1 MSIND
6 LPIYK
11 LKEASKKEI
20 LVQLDTKQQEDPGLL
35 GDFVKSTRQ
44 SACKLVKSFQ
54 SETDSVITYVDKTEK
69 NVISQLNYIQNDT
82 NIIPKFVFISLAGFG
97 GMLLAFRRSKFRKLF
112 YGVTFGTAAAAL
124 CYPKE
129 AKIYSGQAY
138 ELGKAKVQQLYRE
151 FNAQQ
156 GSDKS
161 KQEVA
166 KPSSIEVSA
175 PSSKDKLVK
184 LDASAIK
191 SGAAAPSISGD
202 KGQSNDADKD
212 MYTTRK

>member
-20 LVQLDTKQQEDPGLL
+20 LVQLDGKQQDEPGMFS
-35 GDFVKSTRQ
+35 DFIRSTRQ
-44 SACKLVKSFQ
+44 SACSLVKSFQ

-97 GMLLAFRRSKFRKLF
+97 GMLLGFRRSKLRKLF

-156 GSDKS
+156 GDKAKQPVAS
-161 KQEVA
+161 KPA
-166 KPSSIEVSA
+166 TIEVSA
-175 PSSKDKLVK
+175 PSAKDKLVK

-191 SGAAAPSISGD
+191 SGGAAPSISGD
-202 KGQSNDADKD
+202 KGQSSDADKD